1 MKARTEAVFRFA
13 APVRVAAY
21 RVAFFA
27 LFTAA
32 FSLMLLSKAEVLIVE
47 RARTFAMDLLTPVF
61 SVVSEPA
68 RVINSGTAEVHNLLY
83 LHQENVRMREEIARL
98 QQWQSV
104 ARRLDDENQGLRA
117 LLNYAPEPS
126 WRSIT
131 TRAIADA
138 GGAFVRNMLVEA
150 GTEQGVSKGAAA
162 VTGEGLIGRVVEV
175 GARASRVLLITDLN
189 SRIPVMIESSRD
201 RAVLAGDNTVMPK
214 LLYLSQDSHV
224 NVGDRVVTSA
234 QGGAL
239 PPGLPVGII
248 ASVGERG
255 IQVQTFADW
264 TRIEFVRLID
274 YHLPSLPGPATAVS
288 DRVPRGLR

>member
-274 YHLPSLPGPATAVS
+274 YHLPNLPGPATAVS

>member
-61 SVVSEPA
+61 SAVSEPA
-68 RVINSGTAEVHNLLY
+68 RMINSGTAEVHNLLY

>member
-1 MKARTEAVFRFA
+1 
-13 APVRVAAY
+13 
-21 RVAFFA
+21 
-27 LFTAA
+27 
-32 FSLMLLSKAEVLIVE
+32 
-47 RARTFAMDLLTPVF
+47 
-61 SVVSEPA
+61 
-68 RVINSGTAEVHNLLY
+68 
-83 LHQENVRMREEIARL
+83 
-98 QQWQSV
+98 
-104 ARRLDDENQGLRA
+104 
-117 LLNYAPEPS
+117 
-126 WRSIT
+126 
-131 TRAIADA
+131 
-138 GGAFVRNMLVEA
+138 
-150 GTEQGVSKGAAA
+150 
-162 VTGEGLIGRVVEV
+162 
-175 GARASRVLLITDLN
+175 
-189 SRIPVMIESSRD
+189 
-201 RAVLAGDNTVMPK
+201 VLAGDNTVMPK